1 MKLGE
6 NYPEILGRMTTIWN
20 DKLNKMRDTEK
31 ELSQKKQDELANE
44 IAEKSSHWEEAV
56 KLVYPEKEEEWERF
70 VYNNQV
76 LPKKIDATI
85 SIMEQL
91 ENGDSF
97 EDVFKNLTL
106 SLENNL
112 DNTNKKEASNKAYED
127 VWGVMLFS
135 KRGVEFFE
143 YYVSNLY
150 LKYGID
156 ESRLLYANK
165 SRIDG
170 MRKLNESIENAN
182 IKNGT
187 VSQEFIDMRKNDRKK
202 AKECLKALDEI
213 DDLDEI

>member
-1 MKLGE
+1 MELGE
-6 NYPEILGRMTTIWN
+6 NYPELLGRMTTIWN

-31 ELSQKKQDELANE
+31 ELSQKKHDELVNE

-112 DNTNKKEASNKAYED
+112 DNTNKKEAANRAYED
-127 VWGVMLFS
+127 VWEVMLFS

-150 LKYGID
+150 LRYGID
-156 ESRLLYANK
+156 ESNLLYANK
-165 SRIDG
+165 SRIEG

-187 VSQEFIDMRKNDRKK
+187 VSQEFIGMRKNDRKK